1 MIDWVSAIL
10 PCKHDPS
17 KLISGLVMSFDA
29 QGNNE
34 WTVNKTLSVEGSYS
48 SKIQIKSH
56 TENQI
61 YISGNPTKF
70 LQGHNLFGSNDLV
83 SIMGK
88 FFDELLKHEN
98 LGLCPDPFQYGNIK
112 DGHYELTRVDV
123 NETWHLR
130 NKNEVMAWIRSVG
143 ETAFLKHRGAGQFSG
158 DTAYFGK
165 NSRRWSLK
173 CYSKGHELT
182 AKGHKLPK
190 ELAFSEMLEYAD
202 KALRIEGV
210 TRQLELKRRQLHVA
224 SNWDIDTAEELLLEY
239 ISKLEMS
246 DVYMLKDDVLDSL
259 PPRLRMVYQTWLN
272 GDDLKQILPHN
283 TFYRYKKSLR
293 EFGVDISTKSPKEKS
308 NVIPLIRVLEAKP
321 VGIPSWAYEKK
332 LVA

>member
-88 FFDELLKHEN
+88 FFDELLTHKN
-98 LGLCPDPFQYGNIK
+98 LGLCPDPFQYANIK

-123 NETWHLR
+123 NETWHL
-130 NKNEVMAWIRSVG
+130 NSQKDVQAWIRAVG
-143 ETAFLKHRGAGQFSG
+143 ETAYLKHRGAGQFSG

-165 NSRRWSLK
+165 NSRRWALK
-173 CYSKGHELT
+173 CYSKGLEIL
-182 AKGHKLPK
+182 AKGHKLPP
-190 ELAFSEMLEYAD
+190 ELATTEMLEYAQ

-259 PPRLRMVYQTWLN
+259 PPRLRLTYQAWLN
-272 GDDLKQILPHN
+272 GDDLKTVLPRP
-283 TFYRYKKSLR
+283 TFYRYRKQIL
-293 EFGVDISTKSPKEKS
+293 EYGVDISSKSPKEKS

-321 VGIPSWAYEKK
+321 VGIPDWAYERN

>member
-1 MIDWVSAIL
+1 MIDWVTAKLI
-10 PCKHDPS
+10 CNHDPN
-17 KLISGLVMSFDA
+17 KLSEGLVASLDRD
-29 QGNNE
+29 GNTE
-34 WTVNKTLSVEGSYS
+34 WLVHKKVTVEGSYS
-48 SKIQIKSH
+48 TKIQIQSL
-56 TENQI
+56 TDTQI

-88 FFDELLKHEN
+88 FFDELLKREE
-98 LGLCPDPFQYGNIK
+98 LGLCPDPFQYANIK
-112 DGHYELTRVDV
+112 DGHYELSRVDV
-123 NETWHLR
+123 NETWHL
-130 NKNEVMAWIRSVG
+130 NNQKDVLAWIRSVG
-143 ETAFLKHRGAGQFSG
+143 ETAYLKHRGAGQFSG

-165 NSRRWSLK
+165 DSRRWALK
-173 CYSKGHELT
+173 CYSKGLEIQKKDRRLAT
-182 AKGHKLPK
+182 
-190 ELAFSEMLEYAD
+190 ELAIPEMIEYAQ

-210 TRQLELKRRQLHVA
+210 TRQLELKRRSLHIA

-259 PPRLRMVYQTWLN
+259 PPRLRLTYQAWLN
-272 GDDLKQILPHN
+272 GDDLKQILPN
-283 TFYRYKKSLR
+283 GTYYRSKSGLQKY
-293 EFGVDISTKSPKEKS
+293 GIDISTKPPKEKN

-321 VGIPSWAYEKK
+321 VGIPDWAYEKN

>member
-56 TENQI
+56 TDNQI

-70 LQGHNLFGSNDLV
+70 LQGHNLFGSNDLI

-98 LGLCPDPFQYGNIK
+98 LGLCPDPFQYANIK

-123 NETWHLR
+123 NETWHLK
-130 NKNEVMAWIRSVG
+130 NKNEVLAWIRAVG
-143 ETAFLKHRGAGQFSG
+143 ETAYLKHRGSGQFSG

-165 NSRRWSLK
+165 NSRRWGLK
-173 CYSKGHELT
+173 CYSKGHEIK

-190 ELAFSEMLEYAD
+190 ELATPQMLEYAD

-210 TRQLELKRRQLHVA
+210 TRQLELKRRDLHIA
-224 SNWDIDTAEELLLEY
+224 SNWDIDTAEVLLLEY

-259 PPRLRMVYQTWLN
+259 PHRLRLTYQSWLN

-283 TFYRYKKSLR
+283 TFYRYKKALR
-293 EFGVDISTKSPKEKS
+293 EYGIDISAKSPKEKS
-308 NVIPLIRVLEAKP
+308 NVIPLVRVLEAKP
-321 VGIPSWAYEKK
+321 VGIPDWAYEKN